1 MKLRIINVHTKIN
14 VLFEFGSLVLVY
26 VEMMSKEL
34 LKLSLNR
41 SIAHAYIHIY
51 DVIIYILILTN
62 TEDTGL
68 NQVASQQNSG
78 L

>member
-1 MKLRIINVHTKIN
+1 MKPSIINVHTKIN

-41 SIAHAYIHIY
+41 SIAHAYAHM
-51 DVIIYILILTN
+51 
-62 TEDTGL
+62 
-68 NQVASQQNSG
+68 
-78 L
+78 